1 MITATGSSAGMLAAP
16 LQVVDSFLLDYHLG
30 HVLVLG
36 FVLTTLGAVPLGS
49 RQLVAINT
57 VVFGLLF
64 MLTPVTVM
72 PSLYLFVGMALL
84 VVGPVVYVTG
94 R

>member
-1 MITATGSSAGMLAAP
+1 MNIATEPSTLMLP
-16 LQVVDSFLLDYHLG
+16 LQVIDSFLLDYHLG

-36 FVLTTLGAVPLGS
+36 LVVTTLGAVPLGS
-49 RQLVAINT
+49 RKVIAINT
-57 VVFGLLF
+57 AVFGLLF
-64 MLTPVTVM
+64 MLTPVALM

-84 VVGPVVYVTG
+84 VVSPILYVTA

>member
-1 MITATGSSAGMLAAP
+1 MNIATEPSSLMLP

-36 FVLTTLGAVPLGS
+36 LVVTTLGAVPLGS
-49 RQLVAINT
+49 RKVIAINT
-57 VVFGLLF
+57 IVFGLLF

-72 PSLYLFVGMALL
+72 PSTYLFLGLALL
-84 VVGPVVYVTG
+84 VVGPILYVTA

>member
-1 MITATGSSAGMLAAP
+1 MTTEPSSLMIP

-36 FVLTTLGAVPLGS
+36 LVVTTLGAVPLGS
-49 RQLVAINT
+49 RRVIAINT

-72 PSLYLFVGMALL
+72 PSTYLFLGLALL
-84 VVGPVVYVTG
+84 VVGPILYVTA

>member
-1 MITATGSSAGMLAAP
+1 MIAGP

-36 FVLTTLGAVPLGS
+36 LVLTTLGAVPLGS
-49 RQLVAINT
+49 RQLVALNT
-57 VVFGLLF
+57 IAFGLLF

-72 PSLYLFVGMALL
+72 PSLYLFLGMALP
-84 VVGPVVYVTG
+84 VVGPIVYVTG

>member
-1 MITATGSSAGMLAAP
+1 MVTVP

-36 FVLTTLGAVPLGS
+36 LVVTTLGAVPLGS
-49 RQLVAINT
+49 RRLVAINT
-57 VVFGLLF
+57 IVFGLLF

-72 PSLYLFVGMALL
+72 PSTYLFLGLALL
-84 VVGPVVYVTG
+84 VVGPILYVTA

>member
-1 MITATGSSAGMLAAP
+1 MLAGP
-16 LQVVDSFLLDYHLG
+16 LQVVDSFLLDYHVG

-36 FVLTTLGAVPLGS
+36 LVVTTLGAVPLGS
-49 RQLVAINT
+49 RRLVAINV

-72 PSLYLFVGMALL
+72 PSVYLFLGMALL
-84 VVGPVVYVTG
+84 VVGPVIYVTA

>member
-1 MITATGSSAGMLAAP
+1 MLPVP

-30 HVLVLG
+30 HVLLLG
-36 FVLTTLGAVPLGS
+36 LVMTTLGAVPLGS
-49 RQLVAINT
+49 RRLVGIN
-57 VVFGLLF
+57 VAVFGLLF

-84 VVGPVVYVTG
+84 VVGPIVYVTG

>member
-1 MITATGSSAGMLAAP
+1 MTTEPSSLMIP
-16 LQVVDSFLLDYHLG
+16 LQVIDSFLLDYHLG

-36 FVLTTLGAVPLGS
+36 LVVTTLGAVPLGS
-49 RQLVAINT
+49 RRVIAINT

-72 PSLYLFVGMALL
+72 PSTYLFLGLALL
-84 VVGPVVYVTG
+84 VVGPILYVTA

>member
-1 MITATGSSAGMLAAP
+1 MLTVP
-16 LQVVDSFLLDYHLG
+16 LQVIDSFLLDYHLG

-36 FVLTTLGAVPLGS
+36 LVVTTLGAVPLGS
-49 RQLVAINT
+49 RKVIAINT

-72 PSLYLFVGMALL
+72 PSTYLFLGMALL
-84 VVGPVVYVTG
+84 VVGPILYVTA